1 MVDAKV
7 EILNPPRSLP
17 RFLAL
22 WLATYLI
29 PFLVISAAR
38 FAVILALYPSSGRYA
53 WAMIL
58 VYLFPIGLAVGL
70 AVGQWMLMRS
80 YVAKPRLWSV
90 ATLAGA
96 LLAQLS
102 TTLVPAI
109 EPRTLGLLPQLSQ
122 FLEILRSIFG
132 TVVATSALFALP
144 IASCYGAAWSIPQGL
159 ALPGPRSAKVVWII
173 ALMLTG
179 FVVIV
184 MAETLTYE
192 LREALSVGREPTGV
206 RRPPNL
212 IAYGASGPILLALG
226 WLILSLVSGSI
237 MYWVLRRYAA
247 ATTSQVLTRFE

>member
-1 MVDAKV
+1 MAMVGAKV
-7 EILNPPRSLP
+7 EILDPPPSLP

-22 WLATYLI
+22 WLATYLVPI
-29 PFLVISAAR
+29 VVISAAQI
-38 FAVILALYPSSGRYA
+38 AVLFGDLALYPVLGRYA
-53 WAMIL
+53 WAMIWL
-58 VYLFPIGLAVGL
+58 YLFPIGLAVGL

-109 EPRTLGLLPQLSQ
+109 EPRTLGSLLQLSQ
-122 FLEILRSIFG
+122 FFEILRSIFG
-132 TVVATSALFALP
+132 TVVATNALFTLP

-184 MAETLTYE
+184 MAETLTHE
-192 LREALSVGREPTGV
+192 LREAFDLRQVSNYILFTASSFLPTT
-206 RRPPNL
+206 
-212 IAYGASGPILLALG
+212 LG
-226 WLILSLVSGSI
+226 WLMLSLVSGSI
-237 MYWVLRRYAA
+237 MYWSLHQGSAVEVA
-247 ATTSQVLTRFE
+247 QVLTRFE